1 MKILQAGS
9 GFSIGKKLTIAIS
22 FVAIIFISIASTYIV
37 FSVSGIIKKHNF
49 SELGLETK
57 LVSDMIAVEDIS
69 FRKGADKMSKVLL
82 SYFPGKFSL
91 ESGSSFKIGETD
103 TPVFRYEGRTLNMD
117 FSGVDRFTAI
127 TGAVATVFAKKG
139 DDFVRIS
146 TSLKKEDGK
155 TRAVGT
161 MLGKAHPAHAKLI
174 AGEEYT
180 GKASLFG
187 KDYMTKYVPI
197 KNGNEILGV
206 LFIGLD
212 FTEELKALKE
222 KVKSIKIGETGYVY
236 AIDGKEG
243 PNKGVATI
251 HPAVE
256 GQNLLGAKDSDGK
269 EFIKEML
276 DKKEGVIVYPW
287 MNKDKG
293 DKAPRDKIVVYT
305 YYKNWDW
312 LIGAGSY
319 IDEFY
324 GESRAMRNKLIIG
337 TIVFIA
343 LLVAL
348 LHSISER
355 LVTRPIAEVANTV
368 KYIAKGDFTL
378 SLPIKS
384 KDEIGALSEDI
395 NRMIQ
400 SLSGMIRGV
409 VRSSESTIRIVGEL
423 KERAERTDAGAKT
436 QSGQANQ
443 IATAA
448 EEMSQT
454 ITDIA
459 RNAAVASDT
468 STEAMKTADEGKVTV
483 AGAVDTVN
491 TVHNSTIEL
500 SKMVE
505 KMHNRTNEIGEIVT
519 VIKDIADQTNLLAL
533 NAAIEA
539 ARAGEQG
546 RGFAVVADE
555 VRKLAERTIK
565 ATTEIS
571 EKISA
576 VQVEAEQT
584 AKSMEDSA
592 AGVEQ
597 ATNYIRQVENSL
609 NHIVASVQNVKD
621 QVTHIATAVE
631 EQSAA
636 AQEVSDNIERTST
649 IAADMEK
656 MSAEVMNEVGGLV
669 KIANELRTST
679 DEFRTSSV

>member
-1 MKILQAGS
+1 MGILHSVSAL
-9 GFSIGKKLTIAIS
+9 SIRNKLTLAIS
-22 FVAIIFISIASTYIV
+22 AVAIVFIGTASVYITL
-37 FSVSGIIKKHNF
+37 SVSGIIKKHNF
-49 SELGLETK
+49 FELGLETK
-57 LVSDMIAVEDIS
+57 LVSDMIAVEDMS
-69 FRKGADKMSKVLL
+69 FRKGADKMSKVFL
-82 SYFPGKFSL
+82 SYFPGRFTL
-91 ESGSSFKIGETD
+91 DIGSSMKIGELD
-103 TPVFRYEGRTLNMD
+103 SPILRYDGKVLNLD
-117 FSGVDRFTAI
+117 FSGVDRFTSI
-127 TGAVATVFAKKG
+127 TGAVATVFAKK
-139 DDFVRIS
+139 DEDFMRIA

-161 MLGKAHPAHAKLI
+161 LLGKAHPAYARLI
-174 AGEEYT
+174 NGEEYV

-187 KDYMTKYVPI
+187 RDYMTKYVPI
-197 KNGNEILGV
+197 KNGNEIIGV

-222 KVKSIKIGETGYVY
+222 KVKAIKIGETGYVY

-243 PNKGVATI
+243 PSKGVVTI
-251 HPAVE
+251 HPAIE
-256 GQNLLGAKDSDGK
+256 GQNILAAKDSNGR

-276 DKKEGVIVYPW
+276 DKKEGMIIYPW
-287 MNKDKG
+287 MNTEKG
-293 DKAPRDKIVVYT
+293 EKAARDKVAAYT

-319 IDEFY
+319 LDEFY
-324 GESRAMRNKLIIG
+324 SEGRAIRNKLIIG
-337 TIVFIA
+337 TILFIA
-343 LLVAL
+343 LLIAL
-348 LHSISER
+348 LRYISEK
-355 LVTRPIAEVANTV
+355 LVAKPVADVAETV
-368 KYIAKGDFTL
+368 KHIAKGDFTL
-378 SLPIKS
+378 SLPVKS
-384 KDEIGALSEDI
+384 NDELGALSEDI
-395 NRMIQ
+395 NSMIL
-400 SLSGMIRGV
+400 SLRGMIKGV
-409 VRSSESTIRIVGEL
+409 VRSSESTIKIVEEL
-423 KERAERTDAGAKT
+423 RNRAERTDSGAKN
-436 QSGQANQ
+436 QSGQAHQ

-459 RNAAVASDT
+459 KNASVASDT
-468 STEAMKTADEGKVTV
+468 STDAMKTAEEGKVTV
-483 AGAVDTVN
+483 TGAVNTVN
-491 TVHNSTIEL
+491 KVHNSTIEL
-500 SKMVE
+500 SAMVE
-505 KMHNRTNEIGEIVT
+505 KMHNRTTEIGEIVT

-576 VQVEAEQT
+576 VQFEAEQT

-592 AGVEQ
+592 SGVEQ
-597 ATNYIRQVENSL
+597 ATNYIKQVEESL

-621 QVTHIATAVE
+621 QVMHIAAAVE

-636 AQEVSDNIERTST
+636 AQEVSDNIERTSA

-656 MSAEVMNEVGGLV
+656 MSSEVMNEVSGLV
-669 KIANELRTST
+669 KIANELKTST
-679 DEFRTSSV
+679 DEFKTS